1 MYPFF
6 NKRLKLG
13 KQITLLA
20 LMLMSFSILV
30 SACQLFTEK
39 NMTSPLT
46 TRSQKSYLFYEL
58 YDHSGSLCDT
68 IVAANASDASK
79 SVALEKILHSFSESS
94 LPIIETSSKL
104 NEEADVFSL
113 QMNAFTNDS
122 NYDTYKVDIDFN
134 RELFQITKGE
144 SVLLYST
151 NSFNEL
157 FKSGLLEY
165 FFPKNKLPDVQ
176 LTYNNQTLA
185 TQTKATWNYHIY
197 KSYYATDIINN
208 DFIAT
213 PDFNSHLIATDNATL
228 NLVLEDFNDNFSIP
242 TASYLLYDA
251 SQNLMDENPI
261 TFENQKATIPLP
273 QINGEYQLVINYDWP
288 KVTDYDYGSMTQT
301 ALLNVQLPVSYEL
314 NNLEYEPGDLV
325 VIKGN
330 HINQDSVYTFETDI
344 YHEALQWIHQ
354 EDASYLFLPLMS
366 RLSPSQYSFT
376 IHEEDNEGDRVS
388 TELLVTVINKEFPTQ
403 QLKTSSS
410 TASIR
415 SDDNQIA
422 LVEAFKRGREISHNQ
437 PLWTGPFLQ
446 PVGGRISTEYGV
458 IRYTNDA
465 VESSRHNGID
475 FAIESGT
482 PVVATETGYVR
493 LSEHIAITGNTIFID
508 HGVGIFSQYYHLNSM
523 DVNVGDF
530 VEKGDIIGTV
540 GSTGFSTG
548 PHLHF
553 SMYNNNIY
561 VNPWKFFDAPP
572 F

>member
-1 MYPFF
+1 
-6 NKRLKLG
+6 
-13 KQITLLA
+13 
-20 LMLMSFSILV
+20 
-30 SACQLFTEK
+30 
-39 NMTSPLT
+39 
-46 TRSQKSYLFYEL
+46 
-58 YDHSGSLCDT
+58 
-68 IVAANASDASK
+68 
-79 SVALEKILHSFSESS
+79 
-94 LPIIETSSKL
+94 
-104 NEEADVFSL
+104 
-113 QMNAFTNDS
+113 
-122 NYDTYKVDIDFN
+122 
-134 RELFQITKGE
+134 
-144 SVLLYST
+144 
-151 NSFNEL
+151 
-157 FKSGLLEY
+157 
-165 FFPKNKLPDVQ
+165 
-176 LTYNNQTLA
+176 
-185 TQTKATWNYHIY
+185 
-197 KSYYATDIINN
+197 
-208 DFIAT
+208 
-213 PDFNSHLIATDNATL
+213 
-228 NLVLEDFNDNFSIP
+228 
-242 TASYLLYDA
+242 
-251 SQNLMDENPI
+251 
-261 TFENQKATIPLP
+261 
-273 QINGEYQLVINYDWP
+273 
-288 KVTDYDYGSMTQT
+288 
-301 ALLNVQLPVSYEL
+301 
-314 NNLEYEPGDLV
+314 
-325 VIKGN
+325 
-330 HINQDSVYTFETDI
+330 
-344 YHEALQWIHQ
+344 
-354 EDASYLFLPLMS
+354 
-366 RLSPSQYSFT
+366 
-376 IHEEDNEGDRVS
+376 
-388 TELLVTVINKEFPTQ
+388 VTVINKEFPTQ